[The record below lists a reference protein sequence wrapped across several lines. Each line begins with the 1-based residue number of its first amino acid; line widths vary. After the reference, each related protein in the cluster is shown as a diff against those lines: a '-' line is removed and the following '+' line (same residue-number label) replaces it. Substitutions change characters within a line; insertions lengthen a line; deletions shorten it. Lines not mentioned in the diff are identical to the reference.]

1 MSSKQ
6 SEVRWYLR
14 YASYPPIESLLWR
27 DVRGNEIP
35 WITDTDRNP
44 QRKLEARIE
53 EDRKIKLII
62 RNININDSGYYKLYA
77 NNGKMEKELKMEL
90 RVKGICNFLAFVLSR
105 TNEFFRLIAFV
116 F

>member
-1 MSSKQ
+1 MK
-6 SEVRWYLR
+6 WYLR
-14 YASYPPIESLLWR
+14 YASYPPIEQLVWR

-53 EDRKIKLII
+53 EERKIILII
-62 RNININDSGYYKLYA
+62 RNININDSGFYKLYA

-90 RVKGICNFLAFVLSR
+90 RVKGIYTCFTFFVCKTKL
-105 TNEFFRLIAFV
+105 TNNVNYSA
-116 F
+116 

>member
-6 SEVRWYLR
+6 SSVKWYLR

-35 WITDTDRNP
+35 WITDTDMNP

-53 EDRKIKLII
+53 EDRKIILSI
-62 RNININDSGYYKLYA
+62 RNININDSGFYRLYA

-90 RVKGICNFLAFVLSR
+90 RVKGTYNLLTFVLCR
-105 TNEFFRLIAFV
+105 TQITSSSK
-116 F
+116 